1 MTTPKTT
8 PKTLPQ
14 TPPKSTA
21 DASMNEGALD
31 KLREKID
38 AIDGQLLELFNQRAK
53 CAIDVAEIK
62 RELSDDAA
70 ASINFF
76 RPDREA
82 QVIKRLKSLNQGPLS
97 NDEVG
102 RLIREIMS
110 ACLALEQPLKIAYLG
125 PEGTFTQSAALK
137 HFGHSVST
145 VPMSSIPDVFNSVES
160 GHADYGLVP
169 VENST
174 EGVISHTLD
183 MFIDSNLKVCGEVE
197 IRIHHH
203 LAMRSQDVTKIKY
216 IYSHQQSFAQC
227 RRWLDQNFPGIER
240 IPVSSNAE
248 AARLAS
254 LEDDAAAICGL
265 PAVEVFKLKICYENI
280 EDLSDNT
287 TRFVIIGDQD
297 VDSSGNDKT
306 SLLIST
312 RNIPGAL
319 LGLLQPLADHGIS
332 MNKIESRPSHGGKW
346 AYVFF
351 IDIDGHQQ
359 DQGVIKALNEL
370 KHQAALFKIL
380 GSYPKASL

>member
-1 MTTPKTT
+1 MTNDPINALREQIDDIDEQLLALFNRRAECAVEVAKV
-8 PKTLPQ
+8 KRAA
-14 TPPKSTA
+14 K
-21 DASMNEGALD
+21 NEGDA
-31 KLREKID
+31 
-38 AIDGQLLELFNQRAK
+38 AID
-53 CAIDVAEIK
+53 
-62 RELSDDAA
+62 
-70 ASINFF
+70 FF
-76 RPDREA
+76 RPEREA

-97 NDEVG
+97 DDEAG
-102 RLIREIMS
+102 RLIREVMS

-145 VPMSSIPDVFNSVES
+145 VPMSSIPDVFNSVEARRS
-160 GHADYGLVP
+160 EYGLVP

-183 MFIDSNLKVCGEVE
+183 MFVDSKLKVCGEVE

-203 LAMRSQDVTKIKY
+203 LANLSQDIANIQR

-227 RRWLDQNFPGIER
+227 RRWLDQNFPGVER

-248 AARLAS
+248 AARLAAAN
-254 LEDDAAAICGL
+254 DNAAAICGL
-265 PAVEVFKLKICYENI
+265 PAVEIFKLKICYENI
-280 EDLSDNT
+280 EDLTDNT
-287 TRFVIIGDQD
+287 TRFVIIGHQEIEP
-297 VDSSGNDKT
+297 SGNDKT

-312 RNIPGAL
+312 KNQPGAL
-319 LGLLQPLADHGIS
+319 LALLQPLASNNIS
-332 MNKIESRPSHGGKW
+332 MNKIESRPAPGQKW

-359 DQGVIKALNEL
+359 NEDVINALAEL
-370 KHQAALFKIL
+370 KQQSSLFKIL

>member
-1 MTTPKTT
+1 M
-8 PKTLPQ
+8 
-14 TPPKSTA
+14 A
-21 DASMNEGALD
+21 DDALD
-31 KLREKID
+31 KLRDKID
-38 AIDGQLLELFNQRAK
+38 AIDEQLLELFNQRAS
-53 CAIDVAEIK
+53 CAVEVAEVK
-62 RELSDDAA
+62 REFSDGADD
-70 ASINFF
+70 SIDFF

-82 QVIKRLKSLNQGPLS
+82 QVIQRIKSLNQGPLS

-102 RLIREIMS
+102 RLIREVMS
-110 ACLALEQPLKIAYLG
+110 ACLALEQPLRIAYLG

-145 VPMSSIPDVFNSVES
+145 IPMSSIPDVFSSVES

-183 MFIDSNLKVCGEVE
+183 MFIDSGLKVCGEVE
-197 IRIHHH
+197 IRVHHH
-203 LAMRSQDVTKIKY
+203 LASKSQDVASIKH

-227 RRWLDQNFPGIER
+227 RRWLDQNMPGIER

-254 LEDDAAAICGL
+254 IEDDAAAICGL
-265 PAVEVFKLKICYENI
+265 PAVEIFELKICFENI

-287 TRFVIIGDQD
+287 TRFVIIGQQD
-297 VDSSGNDKT
+297 VGPSGNDKT

-332 MNKIESRPSHGGKW
+332 MNKIESRPSQGGKW

-351 IDIDGHQQ
+351 VDIDGHQQ
-359 DQGVIKALNEL
+359 DPDVVKALNEL

>member
-1 MTTPKTT
+1 MTDDD
-8 PKTLPQ
+8 L
-14 TPPKSTA
+14 
-21 DASMNEGALD
+21 E
-31 KLREKID
+31 KLRGRID
-38 AIDGQLLELFNQRAK
+38 QIDEQLLELFNQRAR
-53 CAIDVAEIK
+53 CAVEVAEVK
-62 RELSDDAA
+62 RALNQGEED
-70 ASINFF
+70 INFF

-102 RLIREIMS
+102 RLIREVMS

-145 VPMSSIPDVFNSVES
+145 VPMSSIPDVFSSVKS

-183 MFIDSNLKVCGEVE
+183 MFIDSDLKVCGEVE

-203 LAMRSQDVTKIKY
+203 LANRSQDTSRIRH

-254 LEDDAAAICGL
+254 VEDDAAAICGL
-265 PAVEVFKLKICYENI
+265 PAVEIFDLKICHENI

-297 VDSSGNDKT
+297 VDPSGNDKT

-312 RNIPGAL
+312 RNVPGAL
-319 LGLLQPLADHGIS
+319 LGLLQPLADNGIS
-332 MNKIESRPSHGGKW
+332 MNKIESRPAQGHKW

-351 IDIDGHQQ
+351 IDIDGHQR
-359 DQGVIKALNEL
+359 DADVATALNQL
-370 KHQAALFKIL
+370 KQQASLFKIL

>member
-1 MTTPKTT
+1 MND
-8 PKTLPQ
+8 
-14 TPPKSTA
+14 
-21 DASMNEGALD
+21 DALE
-31 KLREKID
+31 KLRQRID
-38 AIDGQLLELFNQRAK
+38 AIDEQLLKLFNQRAS
-53 CAIDVAEIK
+53 CAVDVAGVK
-62 RELSDDAA
+62 RELNEAVDE
-70 ASINFF
+70 SIDFF

-82 QVIKRLKSLNQGPLS
+82 QVIKRLKSLNKGPLS
-97 NDEVG
+97 DDEVG
-102 RLIREIMS
+102 RLIREVMS

-145 VPMSSIPDVFNSVES
+145 IPMSSIPDVFNSVES

-183 MFIDSNLKVCGEVE
+183 MFLGSNLKVCGEVE
-197 IRIHHH
+197 IRVHHH
-203 LAMRSQDVTKIKY
+203 LATQSQDVAGIRH

-254 LEDDAAAICGL
+254 IESDAGAICGL
-265 PAVEVFKLKICYENI
+265 PAVEIFGLKICYENI

-287 TRFVIIGDQD
+287 TRFVIIGSQD
-297 VDSSGNDKT
+297 VGPSGNDKT

-312 RNIPGAL
+312 KNIPGAL

-332 MNKIESRPSHGGKW
+332 MNKIESRPAQGSKW

-351 IDIDGHQQ
+351 IDIDGHQLDGNVVQ
-359 DQGVIKALNEL
+359 ALDEL
-370 KHQAALFKIL
+370 KQQAALFKIL

>member
-1 MTTPKTT
+1 MND
-8 PKTLPQ
+8 
-14 TPPKSTA
+14 
-21 DASMNEGALD
+21 DALE
-31 KLREKID
+31 KLRDRID
-38 AIDGQLLELFNQRAK
+38 AIDKQLLELFNQRAG
-53 CAIDVAEIK
+53 CAVDVAAVK
-62 RELSDDAA
+62 RERSE
-70 ASINFF
+70 ASGESVDFF

-82 QVIKRLKSLNQGPLS
+82 QVIKRLKSLNAGPLS
-97 NDEVG
+97 DDEVG
-102 RLIREIMS
+102 RLIREVMS

-145 VPMSSIPDVFNSVES
+145 IPMSSIPDVFSSVES

-183 MFIDSNLKVCGEVE
+183 MFIDSSLQVCGEVE
-197 IRIHHH
+197 IRVHHH
-203 LAMRSQDVTKIKY
+203 LANQSQKVTALRH

-254 LEDDAAAICGL
+254 IEDDAAAICGL
-265 PAVEVFKLKICYENI
+265 PAVEIFGLKICYENI

-287 TRFVIIGDQD
+287 TRFVIIGRQE
-297 VDSSGNDKT
+297 VGPSGNDKT

-312 RNIPGAL
+312 KNIPGAL

-332 MNKIESRPSHGGKW
+332 MNKIESRPAQGHKW

-351 IDIDGHQQ
+351 IDVDGHQQ
-359 DQGVIKALNEL
+359 DKNVIDAFNEL
-370 KHQAALFKIL
+370 KQQAALFKIL

>member
-1 MTTPKTT
+1 MTED
-8 PKTLPQ
+8 L
-14 TPPKSTA
+14 
-21 DASMNEGALD
+21 E
-31 KLREKID
+31 KLRAQID
-38 AIDGQLLELFNQRAK
+38 AIDEQLLDLFNRRAA
-53 CAIDVAEIK
+53 CAVEVAEVK
-62 RELSDDAA
+62 RERSGDTDET
-70 ASINFF
+70 INYF

-82 QVIKRLKSLNQGPLS
+82 QVINRLKSLNQGPLS

-102 RLIREIMS
+102 RLIREVMS

-145 VPMSSIPDVFNSVES
+145 IPMSSIPDVFNSVES

-174 EGVISHTLD
+174 EGVVSHTLD
-183 MFIDSNLKVCGEVE
+183 MFIDSHLKVCGEVE
-197 IRIHHH
+197 IPIHHH
-203 LAMRSQDVTKIKY
+203 LATRSKDSGQIRH

-227 RRWLDQNFPGIER
+227 RRWLDQNMPGIER

-254 LEDDAAAICGL
+254 LENEAAAICGL
-265 PAVEVFKLKICYENI
+265 PAVEIFGLQIAYENI

-287 TRFVIIGDQD
+287 TRFVIIGKQD
-297 VDSSGNDKT
+297 VDPSGNDKT

-312 RNIPGAL
+312 KNVPGAL
-319 LGLLQPLADHGIS
+319 LRLLQPLADHDIS
-332 MNKIESRPSHGGKW
+332 MNKIESRPAQGRKW

-359 DQGVIKALNEL
+359 EQKVIDALNEL
-370 KHQAALFKIL
+370 KQQSSLFKIL

>member
-1 MTTPKTT
+1 MTDDD
-8 PKTLPQ
+8 L
-14 TPPKSTA
+14 
-21 DASMNEGALD
+21 E
-31 KLREKID
+31 KLRGRID
-38 AIDGQLLELFNQRAK
+38 QIDEQLLELFNQRAR
-53 CAIDVAEIK
+53 CAVEVAEVK
-62 RELSDDAA
+62 RALNQGEED
-70 ASINFF
+70 INFF

-102 RLIREIMS
+102 RLIREVMS

-145 VPMSSIPDVFNSVES
+145 VPMSSIPDVFSSVKS

-183 MFIDSNLKVCGEVE
+183 MFIDSDLKVCGEVE

-203 LAMRSQDVTKIKY
+203 LANRSQDTSRIRH

-254 LEDDAAAICGL
+254 VEDDAAAICGL
-265 PAVEVFKLKICYENI
+265 PAVEIFDLKICHENI

-287 TRFVIIGDQD
+287 TRFVIIGDHD
-297 VDSSGNDKT
+297 VDPSGNDKT

-312 RNIPGAL
+312 RNVPGAL
-319 LGLLQPLADHGIS
+319 LGLLQPLADNGIS
-332 MNKIESRPSHGGKW
+332 MNKIESRPAQGHKW

-351 IDIDGHQQ
+351 IDIDGHQR
-359 DQGVIKALNEL
+359 DADVATALNQL
-370 KHQAALFKIL
+370 KQQASLFKIL

>member
-1 MTTPKTT
+1 MND
-8 PKTLPQ
+8 
-14 TPPKSTA
+14 
-21 DASMNEGALD
+21 DALE
-31 KLREKID
+31 KLRKRID
-38 AIDGQLLELFNQRAK
+38 TIDEQLLELFNQRAS
-53 CAIDVAEIK
+53 CAVDVAAVK
-62 RELSDDAA
+62 RALSEALDEGVD
-70 ASINFF
+70 FF

-82 QVIKRLKSLNQGPLS
+82 QVINRLKTLNQGPLS
-97 NDEVG
+97 DDEVG
-102 RLIREIMS
+102 RLIREVMS

-145 VPMSSIPDVFNSVES
+145 VPMSSIPDVFNSIES
-160 GHADYGLVP
+160 GHANYGLVP

-183 MFIDSNLKVCGEVE
+183 MFMDSKLKICGEVE
-197 IRIHHH
+197 IRVHHH
-203 LAMRSQDVTKIKY
+203 LASRSQDVSQIKH

-240 IPVSSNAE
+240 TPVSSNAE

-254 LEDDAAAICGL
+254 VESDAAAICGL
-265 PAVEVFKLKICYENI
+265 PAVEIFGLKICFENI

-287 TRFVIIGDQD
+287 TRFVIIGGQD
-297 VDSSGNDKT
+297 VGASGNDKT

-312 RNIPGAL
+312 KNVPGAL
-319 LGLLQPLADHGIS
+319 LGLLQPLADHSIS
-332 MNKIESRPSHGGKW
+332 MNKIESRPAQGHKW

-351 IDIDGHQQ
+351 IDIDGHQ
-359 DQGVIKALNEL
+359 DDKNVTEALNEL
-370 KHQAALFKIL
+370 QQQAALFKIL

>member
-1 MTTPKTT
+1 MNDDP
-8 PKTLPQ
+8 L
-14 TPPKSTA
+14 
-21 DASMNEGALD
+21 ASLRDQIDALD
-31 KLREKID
+31 E
-38 AIDGQLLELFNQRAK
+38 QLLDLFNRRAR
-53 CAIDVAEIK
+53 CAVEVAEVK
-62 RELSDDAA
+62 RSLTDGDDE
-70 ASINFF
+70 INFF

-82 QVIKRLKSLNQGPLS
+82 QVIKRLKSLNHGPLS
-97 NDEVG
+97 DDEVG
-102 RLIREIMS
+102 RLIREVMS

-174 EGVISHTLD
+174 EGVVSHTLD
-183 MFIDSNLKVCGEVE
+183 MFIDSKLKVCGEVE

-203 LAMRSQDVTKIKY
+203 LANRSQDMSKVQR

-227 RRWLDQNFPGIER
+227 RRWLDQNCPGIER

-254 LEDDAAAICGL
+254 EQADAAAICGL
-265 PAVEVFKLKICYENI
+265 PAVEIFALKICHENI

-287 TRFVIIGDQD
+287 TRFVIIGSHD
-297 VDSSGNDKT
+297 VDPSGNDKT

-312 RNIPGAL
+312 KNVPGAL
-319 LGLLQPLADHGIS
+319 LRLLQPLADNNIS
-332 MNKIESRPSHGGKW
+332 MNKIESRPAQGRRW

-351 IDIDGHQQ
+351 IDIDGHQR
-359 DQGVIKALNEL
+359 DENVIRALEEL
-370 KHQAALFKIL
+370 RSQASLFKIL
-380 GSYPKASL
+380 GSYPKATL

>member
-1 MTTPKTT
+1 MTN
-8 PKTLPQ
+8 
-14 TPPKSTA
+14 KSL
-21 DASMNEGALD
+21 EQ
-31 KLREKID
+31 LRAQID
-38 AIDGQLLELFNQRAK
+38 AIDEQLLALFNQRAA
-53 CAIDVAEIK
+53 CAVEVAEVK
-62 RELSDDAA
+62 RELSDEGDEG
-70 ASINFF
+70 INFF

-82 QVIKRLKSLNQGPLS
+82 QVIGRLKSLNQGPLS
-97 NDEVG
+97 DDEVG
-102 RLIREIMS
+102 RLIREVMS

-145 VPMSSIPDVFNSVES
+145 IPMSSIPDVFNSVES

-174 EGVISHTLD
+174 EGVVSHTLD
-183 MFIDSNLKVCGEVE
+183 MFIDSHLKVCGEVE
-197 IRIHHH
+197 IPIHHH
-203 LAMRSQDVTKIKY
+203 LATASADVGQIKY

-227 RRWLDQNFPGIER
+227 RRWLDQNMPGVER

-254 LEDDAAAICGL
+254 LEQDSAAICGL
-265 PAVEVFKLKICYENI
+265 PAVEVFDLQIGYENI

-287 TRFVIIGDQD
+287 TRFVIIGQQEIDP
-297 VDSSGNDKT
+297 SGNDKT
-306 SLLIST
+306 SLLVST
-312 RNIPGAL
+312 KNVPGAL
-319 LGLLQPLADHGIS
+319 LRLLQPLADHDIS
-332 MNKIESRPSHGGKW
+332 MNKIESRPAQGRKW

-359 DQGVIKALNEL
+359 DASVVAALDEL
-370 KHQAALFKIL
+370 RQQSALFKIL

>member
-1 MTTPKTT
+1 
-8 PKTLPQ
+8 
-14 TPPKSTA
+14 
-21 DASMNEGALD
+21 MNEDGID
-31 KLREKID
+31 KLRQRID
-38 AIDGQLLELFNQRAK
+38 AIDEQLLDLFNQRAR
-53 CAIDVAEIK
+53 CAVDVATVK
-62 RELSDDAA
+62 RELSDKPDEA
-70 ASINFF
+70 IDFF

-97 NDEVG
+97 DQEVG
-102 RLIREIMS
+102 RLIREVMS

-145 VPMSSIPDVFNSVES
+145 VPMSSIPDVFASVES
-160 GHADYGLVP
+160 GHASYGLVP

-183 MFIDSNLKVCGEVE
+183 MFVDSSLKVCGEVE
-197 IRIHHH
+197 IPIHHH
-203 LAMRSQDVTKIKY
+203 LASKPQDVSRIKH

-227 RRWLDQNFPGIER
+227 RRWLDQNLPGVER

-248 AARLAS
+248 AARLAAT
-254 LEDDAAAICGL
+254 EEDAAAICGL
-265 PAVEVFKLKICYENI
+265 PAVEIFALKICFENI
-280 EDLSDNT
+280 EDMPDNT
-287 TRFVIIGDQD
+287 TRFVIIGKQD
-297 VDSSGNDKT
+297 VGPSGNDKT

-312 RNIPGAL
+312 KNIPGAL

-332 MNKIESRPSHGGKW
+332 MNKIESRPAQGYKW

-351 IDIDGHQQ
+351 IDVDGHQE
-359 DQGVIKALNEL
+359 DTNVINALNEL

>member
-1 MTTPKTT
+1 M
-8 PKTLPQ
+8 
-14 TPPKSTA
+14 A
-21 DASMNEGALD
+21 DDALD
-31 KLREKID
+31 KLRDKID
-38 AIDGQLLELFNQRAK
+38 AIDEQLLELFNQRAS
-53 CAIDVAEIK
+53 CAVEVAEVK
-62 RELSDDAA
+62 REYSDGADE
-70 ASINFF
+70 SIDFF

-82 QVIKRLKSLNQGPLS
+82 QVIQRLKSLNQGPLS
-97 NDEVG
+97 SDEVG
-102 RLIREIMS
+102 RLIREVMS

-145 VPMSSIPDVFNSVES
+145 IPMSSIPDVFSSVES

-183 MFIDSNLKVCGEVE
+183 MFIDSGLKVCGEVE
-197 IRIHHH
+197 IRVHHH
-203 LAMRSQDVTKIKY
+203 LASKSQDVASIKH

-227 RRWLDQNFPGIER
+227 RRWLDQNMPGIER

-254 LEDDAAAICGL
+254 IESDAAAICGL
-265 PAVEVFKLKICYENI
+265 PAVEIFELKICFENI

-287 TRFVIIGDQD
+287 TRFVIIGQQD
-297 VDSSGNDKT
+297 VGPSGNDKT

-312 RNIPGAL
+312 RNVPGAL

-332 MNKIESRPSHGGKW
+332 MNKIESRPGHGQKW

-351 IDIDGHQQ
+351 IDIDGHQA
-359 DQGVIKALNEL
+359 DPNVIDALNEL
-370 KHQAALFKIL
+370 KHQSALFKIL

>member
-1 MTTPKTT
+1 MND
-8 PKTLPQ
+8 
-14 TPPKSTA
+14 
-21 DASMNEGALD
+21 DALE
-31 KLREKID
+31 KLRERID
-38 AIDGQLLELFNQRAK
+38 AIDEQLLELFNQRAGCAVAVAAVK
-53 CAIDVAEIK
+53 RDLSEAIDESV
-62 RELSDDAA
+62 D
-70 ASINFF
+70 FF

-82 QVIKRLKSLNQGPLS
+82 QVIKRLKSLNKGPLS
-97 NDEVG
+97 DDEIA
-102 RLIREIMS
+102 RLIREVMS

-145 VPMSSIPDVFNSVES
+145 VPMSSIPDVFSSVES

-183 MFIDSNLKVCGEVE
+183 MFIDSRLKVCGEVE
-197 IRIHHH
+197 IRVHHH
-203 LAMRSQDVTKIKY
+203 LAIRSQNASAIRH

-227 RRWLDQNFPGIER
+227 RHWLDQNFPGVER

-254 LEDDAAAICGL
+254 IEDDAGAICGM
-265 PAVEVFKLKICYENI
+265 PAVEIFGLQVCYANI

-287 TRFVIIGDQD
+287 TRFVIIGSQE
-297 VDSSGNDKT
+297 VAPSGNDKT

-312 RNIPGAL
+312 KNIPGAL
-319 LGLLQPLADHGIS
+319 LGLLQPLADHDIS
-332 MNKIESRPSHGGKW
+332 MNKIESRPAQGHKW

-359 DQGVIKALNEL
+359 DSNVIAALNEL
-370 KHQAALFKIL
+370 KQQAALFKIL
-380 GSYPKASL
+380 GSYPKSSL

>member
-1 MTTPKTT
+1 M
-8 PKTLPQ
+8 
-14 TPPKSTA
+14 S
-21 DASMNEGALD
+21 D
-31 KLREKID
+31 KDLQELRDQID
-38 AIDGQLLELFNQRAK
+38 QIDEQLLTLFNQRAD
-53 CAIDVAEIK
+53 CAVRVAEVK
-62 RELSDDAA
+62 RAVSDQPKDVV
-70 ASINFF
+70 NFF

-82 QVIKRLKSLNQGPLS
+82 QVIKRIKSLNKGPLS
-97 NDEVG
+97 DDEAG
-102 RLIREIMS
+102 RLIREVMS

-145 VPMSSIPDVFNSVES
+145 VPMSSIPDVFSAVSS
-160 GHADYGLVP
+160 GHADFGLVP

-203 LAMRSQDVTKIKY
+203 LVNQSQDISKIQT

-227 RRWLDQNFPGIER
+227 RRWLNQNFPGTER

-248 AARLAS
+248 AARIAKQD
-254 LEDDAAAICGL
+254 ETAAAICGT
-265 PAVEVFKLKICYENI
+265 PAVKVFDLKICYENI
-280 EDLSDNT
+280 EDLADNT
-287 TRFVIIGDQD
+287 TRFVIIGNQD
-297 VDSSGNDKT
+297 VNPCGNDKT

-312 RNIPGAL
+312 GNRPGAL
-319 LGLLQPLADHGIS
+319 LGLLQPLADNGIS
-332 MNKIESRPSHGGKW
+332 MNKIESRPAPERKW
-346 AYVFF
+346 EYVFF

-359 DQGVIKALNEL
+359 DEDVRKALDML
-370 KHQAALFKIL
+370 KDQASLFKVL

>member
-1 MTTPKTT
+1 M
-8 PKTLPQ
+8 
-14 TPPKSTA
+14 SD
-21 DASMNEGALD
+21 DALE
-31 KLREKID
+31 KLRERIDTID
-38 AIDGQLLELFNQRAK
+38 AQLLDLFNQRAA
-53 CAIDVAEIK
+53 CAVDVAAVK
-62 RELSDDAA
+62 RELSDSPDET
-70 ASINFF
+70 IDFF

-82 QVIKRLKSLNQGPLS
+82 QVIKRIQSMNRGPLS
-97 NDEVG
+97 DDEVG
-102 RLIREIMS
+102 RLIREVMS

-145 VPMSSIPDVFNSVES
+145 APMSSIPDVFAAVES
-160 GHADYGLVP
+160 AHANYGLVP

-183 MFIDSNLKVCGEVE
+183 MFIDSRLKVCGEVE
-197 IRIHHH
+197 IPIHHL
-203 LAMRSQDVTKIKY
+203 LANKSQDISRIRH

-227 RRWLDQNFPGIER
+227 RRWLDQNFPSAER

-248 AARLAS
+248 AARLAA

-265 PAVEVFKLKICYENI
+265 PAVEIFDLKICYQNI
-280 EDLSDNT
+280 EDLPDNT
-287 TRFVIIGDQD
+287 TRFVIIGKQD
-297 VDSSGNDKT
+297 IGPSGNDKT

-312 RNIPGAL
+312 KNVPGAL

-332 MNKIESRPSHGGKW
+332 MNKIESRPAQGHKW

-359 DQGVIKALNEL
+359 DSNVVEALNEL
-370 KHQAALFKIL
+370 KQQAALFKIL